1 MIGTT
6 PRDSPLAGGCTL
18 VDVTALL
25 SIGEFATVTHLSVKT
40 LRHYHE
46 TELLAPDQVDAHSG
60 YRYYSTDQIP
70 SAQIIRRFRDLD
82 MPVRDIARLLSAD
95 VDERAALISDHLA
108 RLERRLAATTDAVR
122 TLQRLLAPDPPRL
135 QVSPPTRADT
145 AGHRGHRRGR
155 QRRDPELVRRGHGR
169 DRRRHSHRRS
179 PAGRTARRSV
189 RQRAV
194 HPRLRPRHRLPPDRR
209 RRDTARVHPLE
220 LAARELALTVH
231 HGPHDDI
238 DVTYGA
244 LGTHLAEHALVVA
257 GPVHETYLV
266 GPRDTDERSAWR
278 TEIGWPVFTTTPG
291 TVATTAVGPCS
302 TPACPEGR
310 DQAQ

>member
-1 MIGTT
+1 M
-6 PRDSPLAGGCTL
+6 
-18 VDVTALL
+18 
-25 SIGEFATVTHLSVKT
+25 THLSVKT
-40 LRHYHE
+40 LRHYHDAD
-46 TELLAPDQVDAHSG
+46 LLAPDQVDAHSG

-135 QVSPPTRADT
+135 QVV
-145 AGHRGHRRGR
+145 HRREPIRRVTAVTGEVNRDEILNWYAAAMAEIDAAAAAAGARPVGPPGGR
-155 QRRDPELVRRGHGR
+155 YDNSLFTHG
-169 DRRRHSHRRS
+169 
-179 PAGRTARRSV
+179 AGRATVFLPTDADV
-189 RQRAV
+189 RAG
-194 HPRLRPRHRLPPDRR
+194 
-209 RRDTARVHPLE
+209 RVHPLE
-220 LAARELALTVH
+220 LPSRELALTVH

-244 LGTHLAEHALVVA
+244 LGTHLTENALRVA

-266 GPRDTDERSAWR
+266 GPRDTDDPSAWR
-278 TEIGWPVFTTTPG
+278 TEIGWPVFTTTTPG
-291 TVATTAVGPCS
+291 SSRQETAGG
-302 TPACPEGR
+302 E
-310 DQAQ
+310 D